1 LKTKIVLLFTL
12 ILLIFTGCQGLVEI
26 KVNLSDLQSQTKK
39 QISGDLY
46 IQVASCSDFSDSR
59 KLSDS
64 VIKSKQTIPSIFKD
78 AKYIECFQKE
88 FISYTHFKIPMILS
102 HKENLVSNDYIHI
115 ISNKD
120 TLLNVGVPP
129 TIKQNI
135 DRVKANSFG
144 MNDVELSVKINVV
157 NDTNKKLTFNAI
169 ASYIGDTPSVYSN
182 FFTEPN
188 TSFDVKLSD
197 VSVDNALQNGISRVL
212 IY

>member
-1 LKTKIVLLFTL
+1 MTNISRIL
-12 ILLIFTGCQGLVEI
+12 ISLIILIFTGCQGLIETN
-26 KVNLSDLQSQTKK
+26 VNLSDLQSSTKK

-46 IQVASCSDFSDSR
+46 IQVASCNNFSDSR

-78 AKYIECFQKE
+78 AKYVECFQKE

-144 MNDVELSVKINVV
+144 MNDMELSVKINIV
-157 NDTNKKLTFNAI
+157 
-169 ASYIGDTPSVYSN
+169 
-182 FFTEPN
+182 
-188 TSFDVKLSD
+188 
-197 VSVDNALQNGISRVL
+197 NALKK
-212 IY
+212 IYRYPCP

>member
-1 LKTKIVLLFTL
+1 MLKIISISL
-12 ILLIFTGCQGLVEI
+12 IILIFTGCQGLIETN
-26 KVNLSDLQSQTKK
+26 VNLSDLQSSTKK

-46 IQVASCSDFSDSR
+46 IQVASCNNFSDSR

-78 AKYIECFQKE
+78 AKYVECFQKE

-144 MNDVELSVKINVV
+144 MNDMELSVKINIV

-169 ASYIGDTPSVYSN
+169 ASYIGDTPSIFNN

-188 TSFDVKLSD
+188 NSFDVKLSD
-197 VSVDNALQNGISRVL
+197 VSVDNALQNGISSVL